1 MPLFPDPCRRT
12 VLTTDRNGG
21 LVGHVLDDRYE
32 VVKKLARGGMATV
45 YVANDLRLSRTVA
58 LKVMNDGLGDSD
70 DFAAR
75 FDTEARAA
83 AHLSHANVVSVFD
96 QGMDAG
102 RPYIVMEYVPGCT
115 LRQLITREA
124 PMEPRRAVE
133 LLEPVASALAA
144 AHQAGLI
151 HRDIKPENVLISDRG
166 QVKVADFGLA
176 RAVTAQSN
184 AATTGLVIG
193 TVSYIAPELVTR
205 GRADARS
212 DVYSL
217 GIVLYEM
224 LTGRKPHQGETPIQ
238 VAYSHVHNQIPAP
251 SMEVSTTWRDGRGGI
266 PPYLD
271 ALVTTAANRDR
282 ASRPADAGV
291 LLGHLRAAKDALA
304 RGVVDDPALVARM
317 RHTEPEAAD
326 GATTPVPTMPPRLGA
341 ERRFTPVTPVS
352 PTFDVSV
359 DGAPFYSTGPL
370 PYSPQSPHT
379 RTFPELSARP
389 TPAPV
394 PGGSAASRPRSGP
407 RWGRLV
413 AVLIVIAV
421 LGGAGWG
428 GWYLAEGRWTTA
440 PSLASLTQADATA
453 AALASDVRVEF
464 QQEYSEDVPAGQVI
478 RTEPGPGDR
487 VLRDGTV
494 KAWVSRG
501 PERFTVPSVVQKQR
515 EDAERLITDTSLSV
529 GNVAEEHSDTV
540 APGVV
545 IAQGTKAGTPAKR
558 NSPIDLV
565 VSKGPAPVAVRSF
578 VGKPVG
584 ELQAWAKGNAL
595 RVDLSEENH
604 DTVAKG
610 AVISQNPGDGHLLRG
625 GSMSAVVSKG
635 PVMVTVPS
643 GLRGMGADNAAAKVR
658 EAGLV
663 PEFRRL
669 VNGGFGMVLSV
680 EPGEGASLPKGS
692 KVVLNLV

>member
-1 MPLFPDPCRRT
+1 M
-12 VLTTDRNGG
+12 LTTDRNSG

-58 LKVMNDGLGDSD
+58 IKVMNDGLGDSD

-96 QGMDAG
+96 QGTDAG
-102 RPYIVMEYVPGCT
+102 RPYIVMEYVQGFT

-124 PMEPRRAVE
+124 PMDPQRAIE

-144 AHQAGLI
+144 AHGAGLI

-238 VAYSHVHNQIPAP
+238 VAYSHVHNQISAP

-266 PPYLD
+266 PPYVD

-282 ASRPADAGV
+282 ANRPMDAGV

-317 RHTEPEAAD
+317 RRTEPEPTD
-326 GATTPVPTMPPRLGA
+326 GATTPVPTMPPRMGA

-359 DGAPFYSTGPL
+359 DGAPFYSDGPL
-370 PYSPQSPHT
+370 PYSPHSPHT
-379 RTFPELSARP
+379 RALPDLTGPQSPVPPPRVARP
-389 TPAPV
+389 TA
-394 PGGSAASRPRSGP
+394 SAP
-407 RWGRLV
+407 RWKRLV
-413 AVLIVIAV
+413 SLLAVFAV
-421 LGGAGWG
+421 LGCAGWG
-428 GWYLAEGRWTTA
+428 GWYLFEGRWTTA
-440 PSLASLTQADATA
+440 PALATLTQDEAV
-453 AALASDVRVEF
+453 ALAVGSDVQVVF
-464 QQEYSEDVPAGQVI
+464 QQEFSEDVEAGKVI
-478 RTEPGPGDR
+478 RTEPAEGDR
-487 VLRDGTV
+487 VLRDGTIT
-494 KAWVSRG
+494 AWMSRG
-501 PERFTVPSVVQKQR
+501 PERFDVPSVVEEPR
-515 EDAERLITDTSLSV
+515 ADAEQLITGMSLSV
-529 GNVAEEHSDTV
+529 GEVVEQYHDTV
-540 APGVV
+540 ASGIV
-545 IAQGTKAGTPAKR
+545 ISQGTEPGTPVKR
-558 NSPIDLV
+558 NTPIDIV
-565 VSKGPAPVAVRSF
+565 VSKGPAPVAVTDF
-578 VGKPVG
+578 AGKPVA
-584 ELQAWAKGNAL
+584 ELQAWAKENAIKVTL
-595 RVDLSEENH
+595 GEANH
-604 DTVAKG
+604 DTVPKG
-610 AVISQNPGDGHLLRG
+610 AVISQDPREGRLLRG
-625 GSMSAVVSKG
+625 GALSATVSKG
-635 PVMVTVPS
+635 PVMVTIPT
-643 GLRGMGADNAAAKVR
+643 GLRGMGADQAAAKVR
-658 EAGLV
+658 AAGLEPV
-663 PEFRRL
+663 FKRL

-680 EPGEGASLPKGS
+680 EPAEGASVPKGS
-692 KVVLNLV
+692 PVTLNLV